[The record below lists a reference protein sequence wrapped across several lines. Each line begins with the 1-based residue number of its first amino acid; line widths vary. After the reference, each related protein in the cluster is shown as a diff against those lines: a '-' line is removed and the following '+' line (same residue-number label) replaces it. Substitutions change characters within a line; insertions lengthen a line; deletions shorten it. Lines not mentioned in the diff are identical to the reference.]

1 MEPGSPWPSSQ
12 VFLNVGGKKYTTTI
26 DTLTQREPDSM
37 LAAMF
42 SGRYTVSTDD
52 KTVFLMLYYALC
64 LQGMIFIDRDGKHFR
79 HILNWLRDGIIPM
92 LQDSDYQELI
102 REAEYYQ
109 LLVSDDGL
117 SILSALTLEASMKF
131 CILTLQGLI
140 ENINANLCN
149 RKDKDA
155 PVVELTELTRKEV
168 IQIIQS
174 EKVRFRGVN
183 LSGLDLSKLD
193 LSYVDFSYACIQ
205 KTNFS
210 RANLNK
216 AKFGDAE
223 AGGSIFEDA
232 NLREC
237 ELIGADL
244 HQAKLDRANLQS
256 ANLQD
261 ACLTQCSLCDADL
274 RSAHLQS
281 AKLSG
286 ANLQGANLEG
296 ANLKGAKLNSAN
308 LQDANLQ
315 RAYLREVDL
324 RDSVSFLFP
333 VSFHSTYRNV
343 TDGLKFC
350 NLRELRWEAL
360 IFLEL
365 SDDRATED
373 LLRGIRVI
381 VREETTNRP
390 EASRR
395 PAKMEPGTPRPPS
408 QVFLN
413 VGGKKYATTI
423 DTLTQRE
430 PDSMLATIF
439 SGQHTV
445 FTDDKTGM
453 IFIDRDGKHFRHIL
467 NWLRDGIIPMLQD
480 SDYQELIREAEYYQL
495 LVSDDGLS
503 GLVENINAS
512 MCNRKDEDT
521 PVVELTELTR
531 KEVIQIIQSEKV
543 RFRGVN
549 LSGLDLS
556 KLDLSYVDF
565 SYACIQK
572 TNFSRANLNKAKFG
586 DAEAGGSIF
595 EDANLRE

>member
-12 VFLNVGGKKYTTTI
+12 VFLNVGRSIIPGGKKYTTTI

-52 KTVFLMLYYALC
+52 KT
-64 LQGMIFIDRDGKHFR
+64 GMIFIDRDGKHFR

-109 LLVSDDGL
+109 LL
-117 SILSALTLEASMKF
+117 
-131 CILTLQGLI
+131 GLI

-183 LSGLDLSKLD
+183 LSGLDLSKL
-193 LSYVDFSYACIQ
+193 
-205 KTNFS
+205 
-210 RANLNK
+210 
-216 AKFGDAE
+216 DAE

-324 RDSVSFLFP
+324 RDSQ
-333 VSFHSTYRNV
+333 
-343 TDGLKFC
+343 
-350 NLRELRWEAL
+350 
-360 IFLEL
+360 LE
-365 SDDRATED
+365 
-373 LLRGIRVI
+373 G
-381 VREETTNRP
+381 
-390 EASRR
+390 
-395 PAKMEPGTPRPPS
+395 AKM
-408 QVFLN
+408 
-413 VGGKKYATTI
+413 GG
-423 DTLTQRE
+423 
-430 PDSMLATIF
+430 
-439 SGQHTV
+439 
-445 FTDDKTGM
+445 
-453 IFIDRDGKHFRHIL
+453 
-467 NWLRDGIIPMLQD
+467 
-480 SDYQELIREAEYYQL
+480 
-495 LVSDDGLS
+495 
-503 GLVENINAS
+503 
-512 MCNRKDEDT
+512 
-521 PVVELTELTR
+521 
-531 KEVIQIIQSEKV
+531 
-543 RFRGVN
+543 
-549 LSGLDLS
+549 
-556 KLDLSYVDF
+556 
-565 SYACIQK
+565 
-572 TNFSRANLNKAKFG
+572 ANLLG
-586 DAEAGGSIF
+586 VI
-595 EDANLRE
+595 R